1 MSSVPLTQAVTSGDA
16 AAVTAVLADGADVN
30 ERTGGGQTPLI
41 LATIFGHTHL
51 ISLLLDAGADPQ
63 LRDNLGLNAVD
74 WAQRRG
80 ATEALDV
87 LSGRTGTTPSAKFET
102 SAQSRLART
111 TASPETERPRIL
123 SEAERSRRWIA
134 GLKQRIAEQSQGEI
148 PDGPNIFR
156 AQTEATT
163 PPPSPAPPPSRSEAQ
178 PSPHPATPVPPA
190 LSRREFR
197 ARLRLETPPSPEIPS
212 EPKPQPE
219 IPAQPAP
226 QPEIP
231 ATPPDPQP
239 EIPSRPTEPEIPSPS
254 PKPHPQSQTQTA
266 VANIKGQAPP
276 ANAQTSVAK
285 AETSPANVEAPRR
298 SSRKRCPQC
307 NATYNSELLAYCA
320 HHVVPLVD
328 ADTPIISPPPKTPP
342 VMFWVFI
349 VITLTGSIVVGSLV
363 TAYFYNSSNT
373 TQQTASSPSA
383 RVAVQKGTPTLGKA
397 LEGKAVSLPIAEC
410 PLNGQEAI
418 PGTVEVRVVI
428 DRSGQ
433 VTEAEASGGDW
444 LLRGAAAEAAMK
456 STFAPE
462 KLRARETEGTIT
474 YTFEP

>member
-1 MSSVPLTQAVTSGDA
+1 M
-16 AAVTAVLADGADVN
+16 TAVLANGADVN

-51 ISLLLDAGADPQ
+51 IPLLLDAGADPQ

-80 ATEALDV
+80 ATEAIDV
-87 LSGRTGTTPSAKFET
+87 LSGRIGTTPSAKLE
-102 SAQSRLART
+102 T
-111 TASPETERPRIL
+111 TAQTRFARPSVSPESEKPRSV
-123 SEAERSRRWIA
+123 SEAERSRRWLA

-156 AQTEATT
+156 TQTEAAT
-163 PPPSPAPPPSRSEAQ
+163 PPRSEPPSRSE
-178 PSPHPATPVPPA
+178 PPARSEAPARPEPPA

-197 ARLRLETPPSPEIPS
+197 ARLQLETPPSPEIPS

-226 QPEIP
+226 QPELP
-231 ATPPDPQP
+231 APPPDPQP
-239 EIPSRPTEPEIPSPS
+239 EIPSRPPEPEMPTPSPEPEPAS
-254 PKPHPQSQTQTA
+254 RIETA
-266 VANIKGQAPP
+266 VAKTQ
-276 ANAQTSVAK
+276 
-285 AETSPANVEAPRR
+285 AETSLPKSETSIANAEPPKR

-307 NATYNSELLAYCA
+307 NAIYNSELLAYCA

-328 ADTPIISPPPKTPP
+328 ADQPIISEPPKTPP
-342 VMFWVFI
+342 VMFWMFV
-349 VITLTGSIVVGSLV
+349 VITLTGSIVVGSLI
-363 TAYFYNSSNT
+363 TAHFYNSSDT
-373 TQQTASSPSA
+373 TQQAGSSPSA
-383 RVAVQKGTPTLGKA
+383 TVAVQKGTPA
-397 LEGKAVSLPIAEC
+397 LDEALQGKAVSLPIAEC

-444 LLRGAAAEAAMK
+444 LLRDAAAAAAMK
-456 STFAPE
+456 STFAPA
-462 KLRARETEGTIT
+462 KLRARKTEGTIT